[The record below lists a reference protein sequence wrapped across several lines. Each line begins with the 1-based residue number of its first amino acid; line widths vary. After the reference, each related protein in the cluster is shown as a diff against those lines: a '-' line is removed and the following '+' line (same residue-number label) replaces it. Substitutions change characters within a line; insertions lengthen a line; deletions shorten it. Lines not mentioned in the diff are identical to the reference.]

1 MEDTRQLF
9 ERLSKLETQATSLAV
24 AVETLVKEFAAFRV
38 VQDKTYNE
46 TRATNGRVT
55 TAERNILDLAHTID
69 MLAKGQLEHT
79 ASIERLTNLMESNK
93 EVIRDHK
100 EALTGL
106 TAVMK
111 NEKEIKDVWRNRMW
125 NSVWTGGTIVL
136 LWILYATGI
145 INPPRL

>member
-9 ERLSKLETQATSLAV
+9 DRLSKLEIQATSLAV
-24 AVETLVKEFAAFRV
+24 AVETLIREFAAFRI

-46 TRATNGRVT
+46 TKATNGRVT
-55 TAERNILDLAHTID
+55 TAEKNIIDLVHTID
-69 MLAKGQLEHT
+69 MIAKGQLEHST
-79 ASIERLTNLMESNK
+79 SIERLTHLMESNK

-111 NEKEIKDVWRNRMW
+111 NEKEVKDVWKNRMW

>member
-1 MEDTRQLF
+1 
-9 ERLSKLETQATSLAV
+9 
-24 AVETLVKEFAAFRV
+24 